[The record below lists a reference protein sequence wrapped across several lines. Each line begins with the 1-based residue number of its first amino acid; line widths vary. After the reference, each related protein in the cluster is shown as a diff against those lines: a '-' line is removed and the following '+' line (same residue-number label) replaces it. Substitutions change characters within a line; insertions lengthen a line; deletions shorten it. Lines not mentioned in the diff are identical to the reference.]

1 MMPKKPIQKT
11 YAGQPQAT
19 PMPTHMPVQEASSFT
34 SLQRL
39 PKELMKVNAMDDY
52 PNGRGGMQV
61 VPMAPAEQSAKPAVR
76 AGMPIGPRP
85 PATKM
90 PTNP

>member
-1 MMPKKPIQKT
+1 MPKKPIQKT

-39 PKELMKVNAMDDY
+39 PKELMKVNTMDDY